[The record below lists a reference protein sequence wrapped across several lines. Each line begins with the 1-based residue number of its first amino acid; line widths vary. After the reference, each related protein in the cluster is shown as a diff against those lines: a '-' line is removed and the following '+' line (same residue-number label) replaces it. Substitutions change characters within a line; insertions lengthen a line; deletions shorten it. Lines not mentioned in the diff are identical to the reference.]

1 MNCIT
6 QDIKEHHQRLSLT
19 FVLRRARQCVDYV
32 SAYTTH
38 LTQSKLDEETK
49 KTLEEIEKELNFEE
63 LVILRHVAMQRVE
76 RERALAEVS
85 VSPFIY
91 QFCYQSIHSFGLLLF
106 CIYFYTIFFQEAI
119 KVATEETQQQGFLQR
134 WFPGWVSGS
143 NSTDIIQ
150 EESLDEEELLDELG
164 LEMDG
169 SSKLLRDRIFA
180 QVSFHLT
187 KGTLQLVTEEEDKGS
202 LGPQPLLE
210 LEVEH

>member
-6 QDIKEHHQRLSLT
+6 QDIKEHHRRLSLT
-19 FVLRRARQCVDYV
+19 FVLHRARQCVDYV
-32 SAYTTH
+32 SAYTAH
-38 LTQSKLDEETK
+38 LTQSSLDDETK
-49 KTLEEIEKELNFEE
+49 KILEEIEKELNFEE
-63 LVILRHVAMQRVE
+63 LVILRHVVMQRIE

-85 VSPFIY
+85 V
-91 QFCYQSIHSFGLLLF
+91 CLSIHLSALLF
-106 CIYFYTIFFQEAI
+106 VHLVCILICLYFLFQEAI
-119 KVATEETQQQGFLQR
+119 KVATKETQQQGFLQY
-134 WFPGWVSGS
+134 WFPGWGSGS
-143 NSTDIIQ
+143 NSTDTTQ

-187 KGTLQLVTEEEDKGS
+187 KGTLQLVTDEEDKQL

-210 LEVEH
+210 LEVRD